1 MFFWY
6 LHIIFQWIT
15 DSYMFILFLRMISD
29 WYIMLVRRRPG
40 SIFATVTQAVYAL
53 TEPPLRWL
61 RQYIKPIP
69 AGAVQIDLSFM
80 VLWFALIVLEK
91 IF

>member
-1 MFFWY
+1 MIFWY

-40 SIFATVTQAVYAL
+40 SIFATVTQAVYASL
-53 TEPPLRWL
+53 VCAYR
-61 RQYIKPIP
+61 
-69 AGAVQIDLSFM
+69 AGKNFLNKNTNVKCGVPTVFIRSFQ
-80 VLWFALIVLEK
+80 AI
-91 IF
+91 